1 MNTTK
6 QINRDVTLVES
17 DGSGY
22 WSLDELFCNSDDT
35 IMENNIDALGKR
47 MATLEVIE
55 SQCLG
60 TWVEMREAVVS
71 IEETQ
76 NTPEQVKV
84 EFDVKVEFEE
94 CFCGN
99 ETCNIY
105 PHCYTGQN
113 GW

>member
-1 MNTTK
+1 MNTSN
-6 QINRDVTLVES
+6 QGVTLVES

-22 WSLDELFCNSDDT
+22 WSLDELFCNSGDT
-35 IMENNIDALGKR
+35 IMENNIDDLGKR
-47 MATLEVIE
+47 MATLGVIE
-55 SQCLG
+55 SQYLG
-60 TWVEMREAVVS
+60 IWIEMREAVVS

-76 NTPEQVKV
+76 NTPGQ
-84 EFDVKVEFEE
+84 VKVEFEE

-113 GW
+113 G